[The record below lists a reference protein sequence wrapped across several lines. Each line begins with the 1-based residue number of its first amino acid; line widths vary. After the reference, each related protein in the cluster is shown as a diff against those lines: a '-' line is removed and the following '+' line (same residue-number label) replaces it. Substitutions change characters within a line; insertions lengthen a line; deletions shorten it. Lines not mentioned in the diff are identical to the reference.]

1 MILEP
6 KFSLNSLLNLGYLPS
21 LSCYIYNPLI
31 FDLLLNLISPCSSK
45 FKIDESKQIEIWRNC
60 YDNEIFLDL
69 SRQMLRGADLSA
81 KKTSEIEFNKYNF
94 PIKYEKNIRNSL
106 NSTESIK
113 IELDK
118 VLGKNTFYENSDFLI
133 VQVNL
138 LH

>member
-1 MILEP
+1 M
-6 KFSLNSLLNLGYLPS
+6 
-21 LSCYIYNPLI
+21 
-31 FDLLLNLISPCSSK
+31 LNLISPCSSK
-45 FKIDESKQIEIWRNC
+45 FKIDESKQIEIWKNC
-60 YDNEIFLDL
+60 YDNDIFLDL

-81 KKTSEIEFNKYNF
+81 KSTSQIDFDKYNF